1 MCQSSLGA
9 ALAHLY
15 TTALL
20 VPDESRW
27 NRDGMDLG
35 RFKALVTQ
43 GQPRL
48 GTFQYN
54 RRLEEKLCKSGDPLE
69 HRYAPS

>member
-1 MCQSSLGA
+1 
-9 ALAHLY
+9 
-15 TTALL
+15 
-20 VPDESRW
+20 
-27 NRDGMDLG
+27 MDLG

-54 RRLEEKLCKSGDPLE
+54 RRLEEKLCNSGDPLE
-69 HRYAPS
+69 FKYASFKSLQI